1 MPAAH
6 FPAQVAEPLQRAP
19 AGRRSALLR
28 LLPALGAVLLVFI
41 LLESL
46 LPLGRIVKI
55 GADEDFELTKAT
67 LCLKGYQRYTDIWD
81 DQPPL
86 HTFLVT
92 NIVSLFP
99 GSLSQALAL

>member
-6 FPAQVAEPLQRAP
+6 PPAQVIEPFQRA
-19 AGRRSALLR
+19 AVASRSALLH
-28 LLPALGAVLLVFI
+28 LLATLGAVLLVFI
-41 LLESL
+41 ALESL

-67 LCLKGYQRYTDIWD
+67 LCLKGYHLYTDVWD